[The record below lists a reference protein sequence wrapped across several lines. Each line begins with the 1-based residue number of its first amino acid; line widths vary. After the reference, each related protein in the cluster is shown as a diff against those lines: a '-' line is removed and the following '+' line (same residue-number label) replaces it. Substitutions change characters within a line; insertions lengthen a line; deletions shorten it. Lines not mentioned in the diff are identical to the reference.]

1 MLLVR
6 SGVSWTRVFTWSGH
20 VTAAVVP
27 LGAACRCVFGA
38 AMLMLAGIFLGG
50 AGSVEVQDS
59 VQFVISEPG
68 VQIRL
73 KADSL
78 DTPASGNTFPS
89 YQLLLDEENG
99 GQTLPVSVSSQTVP
113 LWQSERLSGRGRTVH
128 RPLLPRWRGAP
139 SMACNVSLVFC
150 VCAVS
155 VVWFSIPG
163 SSTALWSFCPQFGEI
178 FSTAVNVCLQPN
190 SLCWWKFVLQ
200 PFSPSAVKI

>member
-20 VTAAVVP
+20 VTAGAAVVP
-27 LGAACRCVFGA
+27 LGA

-50 AGSVEVQDS
+50 AGSVDVQDS

-73 KADSL
+73 KAGSL

-128 RPLLPRWRGAP
+128 RPLLPRWRGAHGETRWSVTFLWYSVFVLSVWFGSVSRGVRLLSGVSVP
-139 SMACNVSLVFC
+139 SLV
-150 VCAVS
+150 
-155 VVWFSIPG
+155 
-163 SSTALWSFCPQFGEI
+163 
-178 FSTAVNVCLQPN
+178 
-190 SLCWWKFVLQ
+190 KY
-200 PFSPSAVKI
+200 SPLL

>member
-1 MLLVR
+1 MLLVH

-128 RPLLPRWRGAP
+128 RPLLPRWRGAHGETRWP
-139 SMACNVSLVFC
+139 VTFLWYSAFVLSVWFGSVSRGVRLLSGVSVPSLV
-150 VCAVS
+150 
-155 VVWFSIPG
+155 
-163 SSTALWSFCPQFGEI
+163 
-178 FSTAVNVCLQPN
+178 
-190 SLCWWKFVLQ
+190 K
-200 PFSPSAVKI
+200 FSPLL